1 MLIRIETLL
10 MNITRLS
17 GFINTST
24 QSSTNRFMLTVAL
37 KDYHMLI
44 GEFLL
49 KQDGVVVRVRALRP
63 NGLRFESRS
72 LPMLLM
78 EVSSPYIDPSLP
90 TPT

>member
-1 MLIRIETLL
+1 MRFVDPKETLP

-24 QSSTNRFMLTVAL
+24 QSSTNRSMLTVAL

-49 KQDGVVVRVRALRP
+49 KQIQQIHTRNLKSKYLFFSSQDGTVISVP
-63 NGLRFESRS
+63 NMNNQLAMAIAS
-72 LPMLLM
+72 
-78 EVSSPYIDPSLP
+78 
-90 TPT
+90 